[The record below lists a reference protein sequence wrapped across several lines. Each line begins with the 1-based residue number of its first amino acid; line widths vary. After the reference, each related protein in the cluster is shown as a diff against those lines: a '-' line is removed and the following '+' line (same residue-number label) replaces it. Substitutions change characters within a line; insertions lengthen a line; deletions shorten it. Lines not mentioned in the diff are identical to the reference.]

1 MQCVLLA
8 FPQAA
13 CMLNPYSKL
22 TPLHAAFECS
32 VAPFEGSVRAILDA
46 APEVASFKVQKQ
58 GWSSQRMLLHL
69 CVETC
74 ASEAVTQLVMSA
86 NPARPN
92 PKGQYARS
100 STHTHEATRH
110 KAKRHGVAGLA
121 WLNCGQHDVC
131 SRSRAQSDS
140 DARGCGP

>member
-46 APEVASFKVQKQ
+46 APEVATFKVQKQ

-86 NPARPN
+86 NPARPHPAN
-92 PKGQYARS
+92 TLARA
-100 STHTHEATRH
+100 HTRTQQRDGEETR
-110 KAKRHGVAGLA
+110 RGGLGVAELWPA
-121 WLNCGQHDVC
+121 RRLQSIA
-131 SRSRAQSDS
+131 SRIRF
-140 DARGCGP
+140 